1 MFQLIAAGVLIT
13 FVVTL
18 FVAVKWRWFARLR
31 SGFGAMLAC
40 TLVGAGAITALVLGG
55 WGYEEARHIVI
66 DEQVDAISDVATIAE
81 QRLNQEVKT
90 AVSKLDYVADASLV
104 DRAVKNPQQTQEL
117 LSTLQTFNRRLLQL
131 CILDRDGKLILTN
144 SRDAA
149 KEPVNRVAVAY
160 ALEGKTYISEPYV
173 SNVFGKEVITLS
185 APCED
190 KHGAIAGVVT
200 MRYDMQTS
208 LADAIT
214 GLGFGKTGYSVF
226 ADSRGRIMAHP
237 DAARV
242 GEDISNYPAF
252 KAAMQNGVGSITANN
267 NSGEKRL
274 FVYRQISSPATES
287 APPLVLLS
295 EMSFAEAMAPV
306 YHMEKMFAIATGVVA
321 LVWGI
326 VALGLARV
334 ATKPLRD
341 LLGVVA
347 RVGKGDLQARSEITG
362 RDEIGQFAA
371 GFNEMVKGLQERERV
386 KKVFGR
392 YVTQQVAER
401 VLQNTSDSELGGRTK
416 RVTILFADIRNFTT
430 MSEKMAPE
438 QVVEFLNDYFSEMVD
453 AVIEHGGVLDK
464 FIGDGIMAVFG
475 GIDDTPDTEKRAV
488 LAGLRMKAKLAKL
501 NGQRSV
507 EGKDPINI
515 GIGIHTDEVVVGNI
529 GTKDRLD
536 YTVIGDGVN
545 TCARVESANKE
556 FGTTLLITKPT
567 HDQLGDSFDCRAMG
581 EAKLKGKSNVPP
593 LYEVL
598 SVRSAATKVAKAA

>member
-1 MFQLIAAGVLIT
+1 MFQLIAAGVLIL
-13 FVVTL
+13 FVTTL
-18 FVAVKWRWFARLR
+18 FVAVKRRFFARLR
-31 SGFGAMLAC
+31 GGFGVMLAC
-40 TLVGAGAITALVLGG
+40 ALVGSGVITAMVLGG

-81 QRLNQEVKT
+81 HRLNQEVKT
-90 AVSKLDYVADASLV
+90 AVAKLDNVADASLV
-104 DRAVKNPQQTQEL
+104 DRAIKNPEQAKDL
-117 LSTLQTFNRRLLQL
+117 LATLQTFNRRLLQL
-131 CILDRDGKLILTN
+131 CILDRDGKLLIT
-144 SRDAA
+144 STRESA

-173 SNVFGKEVITLS
+173 SSAFGKEVLVLS

-190 KHGAIAGVVT
+190 KDGAITGVVT
-200 MRYDMQTS
+200 MRYDMQSS
-208 LADAIT
+208 LADAIA
-214 GLGFGKTGYSVF
+214 GLGFGNTGYSIFV
-226 ADSRGRIMAHP
+226 DSRGRIMAHP
-237 DAARV
+237 DAGRV
-242 GEDISNYPAF
+242 GEDISSYPAF
-252 KAAMQNGVGSITANN
+252 KAAMQSGVGSITANDG
-267 NSGEKRL
+267 SGEKRL
-274 FVYRQISSPATES
+274 FVYRQISSPATEN

-306 YHMEKMFAIATGVVA
+306 YHMEKMFAAATGVVA
-321 LVWGI
+321 IVWAL

-341 LLGVVA
+341 LLGVVS

-371 GFNEMVKGLQERERV
+371 AFNEMVKGLQERERV

-401 VLQNTSDSELGGRTK
+401 VLQGSGDGELGGKKK

-438 QVVEFLNDYFSEMVD
+438 QVVEFLNEYFSEMVD

-475 GIDDTPDTEKRAV
+475 GVDDTPDAERRAV

-529 GTKDRLD
+529 GTKDRVD

-545 TCARVESANKE
+545 TCARVESANKDL
-556 FGTTLLITKPT
+556 GTTLLITKTT

-593 LYEVL
+593 LFEVL
-598 SVRSAATKVAKAA
+598 SVRNAAMKAAKAA